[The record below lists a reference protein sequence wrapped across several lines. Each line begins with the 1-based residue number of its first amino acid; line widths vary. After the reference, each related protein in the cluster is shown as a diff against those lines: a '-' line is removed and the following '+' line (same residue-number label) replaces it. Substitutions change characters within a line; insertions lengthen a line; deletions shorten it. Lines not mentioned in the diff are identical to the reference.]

1 MLWPLMMSSAIVDSD
16 SPFPG
21 QCGGHAAGQSQ
32 CIDGF
37 CGHPAASLLVHSAML
52 IFFGQTTLAV
62 AAPVYPAE
70 HVPDYDPGTKSR
82 PRIINQ
88 RFFNKVPDMLVST
101 REFWLDYKL
110 E

>member
-1 MLWPLMMSSAIVDSD
+1 MQRRVLRAPRRVCARS
-16 SPFPG
+16 F
-21 QCGGHAAGQSQ
+21 
-32 CIDGF
+32 
-37 CGHPAASLLVHSAML
+37 AML

-62 AAPVYPAE
+62 AAPVYPAK